1 MRILVVDDDRA
12 VRDSLRRSLE
22 YNGYEVALANDGV
35 EALARINGL
44 APDALIVDVMMP
56 RLDGIETTKALRAAG
71 NDLPILVLT
80 ARDTVGD
87 RVDGLDAGADD
98 YLPKP
103 FALEELLARLRAML
117 RRRTLGMT
125 DSDDE
130 GPLSFADLTMNPVTR
145 EVERAGRY
153 ITLTRTEWDLL
164 ELFMRRPKRV
174 LERAFILEEV
184 WGYDFPTTANSL
196 EVYVGYVRRKT
207 EAEGESRL
215 LHTVRGV
222 GYVLRETPP

>member
-22 YNGYEVALANDGV
+22 FNGYEVALANDGV

-56 RLDGIETTKALRAAG
+56 RLDGIETTKELRA
-71 NDLPILVLT
+71 
-80 ARDTVGD
+80 
-87 RVDGLDAGADD
+87 RV
-98 YLPKP
+98 
-103 FALEELLARLRAML
+103 RAML
-117 RRRTLGMT
+117 RRRTLGLI
-125 DSDDE
+125 DGDDE

-145 EVERAGRY
+145 EVERGGRA

>member
-1 MRILVVDDDRA
+1 MDDDRA

-22 YNGYEVALANDGV
+22 FNGYQVALANDGV

-80 ARDTVGD
+80 ARDSVND

-98 YLPKP
+98 YLAKP
-103 FALEELLARLRAML
+103 FALEELLARVRAML
-117 RRRTLGMT
+117 RRRALGT
-125 DSDDE
+125 AEQEDD
-130 GPLSFADLTMNPVTR
+130 GPLTFADLSMNTVTR
-145 EVERAGRY
+145 EVERAGRP
-153 ITLTRTEWDLL
+153 ITLTRTEWDLM

-207 EAEGESRL
+207 EAGGEGRL